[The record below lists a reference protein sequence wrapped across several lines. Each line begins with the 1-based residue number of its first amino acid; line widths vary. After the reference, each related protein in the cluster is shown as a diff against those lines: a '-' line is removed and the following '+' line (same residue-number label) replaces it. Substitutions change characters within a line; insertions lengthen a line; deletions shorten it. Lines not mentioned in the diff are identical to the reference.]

1 MAKNQEFVKYA
12 NDITEAQDNIRS
24 ANEELIKLSQRLGRM
39 MPKLSKLDTSGIVSW
54 FKIYNKIKDG
64 VGILDD
70 SLKLIQDDESVNSN
84 SILQSQLT
92 YYLGQK
98 ARVLSKM
105 EVMDDILGGIIE
117 DLLENNS
124 FEEFQREEIR
134 MAFQGTMEKS
144 RTKVDPMPIMA

>member
-54 FKIYNKIKDG
+54 FKIYNEIKDG
-64 VGILDD
+64 VSMSDD
-70 SLKLIQDDESVNSN
+70 SIKLIQNDESVNSN

-98 ARVLSKM
+98 ARVHSKM

-134 MAFQGTMEKS
+134 MAFLGTMEKS